1 MSGIIGTKKF
11 KFCLLGDTVVKA
23 AHMEKWGTPDCIH
36 ASQNMVDLVPDEPWE
51 QVHNLKH
58 SHHHDSQYHA
68 GNLKEETYLLKV

>member
-36 ASQNMVDLVPDEPWE
+36 CSQEIVDLVPEEGWE
-51 QVHNLKH
+51 KCKVL
-58 SHHHDSQYHA
+58 HDSELLYH
-68 GNLKEETYLLKV
+68 EQTYLLHV